1 MPVFPTPALRP
12 QLGPDL
18 HEGMEKL
25 ATADDIAAAVHAF
38 PVLARM
44 AAEGLAAQA

>member
-1 MPVFPTPALRP
+1 MPVFPTSAPRS

-18 HEGMEKL
+18 HEEMEKL

-38 PVLARM
+38 PVLAGM
-44 AAEGLAAQA
+44 AAEGPRAN